1 MAIQRGNFISGGQVT
16 NAVYQEGGHLTDFDQ
31 IDQVIGLLQETK
43 EVLQSESKQK
53 KKKFL
58 ERFQKEGLRFFS
70 DTLSA
75 TIAALLA
82 KAIG

>member
-1 MAIQRGNFISGGQVT
+1 MSIQRGNFISGGQVT
-16 NAVYQEGGHLTDFDQ
+16 NAIYQEGVHSADFDQ
-31 IDQVIGLLQETK
+31 IDQVISLLEEMK
-43 EVLQSESKQK
+43 EVLNSESKPE
-53 KKKFL
+53 KKKFW

-75 TIAALLA
+75 TIAALFA